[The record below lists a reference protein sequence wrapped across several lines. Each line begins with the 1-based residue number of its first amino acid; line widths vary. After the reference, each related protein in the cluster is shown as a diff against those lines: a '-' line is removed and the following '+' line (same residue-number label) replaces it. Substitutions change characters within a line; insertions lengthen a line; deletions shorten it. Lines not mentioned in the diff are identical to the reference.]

1 VLLALIAAAAV
12 ASWIALGRTREPM
25 LVNRSGFSR
34 AVYDR
39 NGQLLRLT
47 LSSDEKL
54 RLWVPL
60 DEIPSAMIDATLM
73 REDSH
78 FRWHP
83 GVNPISLIR
92 AAWMTYVLG
101 GRRIGGS
108 TITMQLA
115 RQRFGIDSRS
125 LGGKLEQIAVAI
137 ELERHYTKDEIL
149 EAYLNTVPYGGN
161 VEGVGAASLV
171 YFGKE
176 PRHLSV
182 PEAITLAVI
191 PQSPRLRSPSSNAG
205 RAALTQARSGLLQKW
220 ERTHADSLDADFNHS
235 AQIVSR
241 TPHQLP
247 FQAPHLVN
255 EMLARDDRSA
265 RITLTLDLDLQ
276 KLVEREFRANVER
289 SSGLG
294 IRNGAAILVDYRT
307 MEVRAYVGSAD
318 YFNDAIEGQVNG
330 LGGRR
335 SPGSALKPFIYA
347 LAIDEGLIHPASMLK
362 DTELRIAAY
371 NPENFDREFLG
382 PIDATSALV
391 RSRNVPA
398 IELEQMLRPPG
409 FYGFLK
415 SAGVRDLRDENFYGL
430 ALALGG
436 VELSMEEMAQ
446 LYAMIANGGELRT
459 LINTTGSHPQSG
471 VRLLSPEASYAVIGM
486 LRQNPRPTNDFTLSQ
501 VPSHDPIPWKTG
513 TSYGFR
519 DAWAMGIVG
528 PYVLGVWI
536 GNADGEPNPNF
547 IGRDAAGPLFF
558 NIADALRAREP
569 LIEQIS
575 SAGLNLKRVKVC
587 AISGQ
592 LPGPYCDHFKE
603 TWFIP
608 GKSPIATCTIHR
620 GVPIDLRTGL
630 RACPGQTTSVAVKRF
645 EFWPSDLT
653 KLFRSAGLE
662 RRQPP
667 PLDPDCNSGGSQGL
681 APTISSPTGGVVYS
695 ADATTEIPFIA
706 VSDADSRIVFWFV
719 DSDLIGSSRPG
730 EPLFW
735 HAKPGNFVVRVV
747 DEQGR
752 AAAEE
757 IRVVPTIH

>member
-1 VLLALIAAAAV
+1 
-12 ASWIALGRTREPM
+12 
-25 LVNRSGFSR
+25 
-34 AVYDR
+34 
-39 NGQLLRLT
+39 
-47 LSSDEKL
+47 
-54 RLWVPL
+54 
-60 DEIPSAMIDATLM
+60 
-73 REDSH
+73 
-78 FRWHP
+78 
-83 GVNPISLIR
+83 VNPISLIR

-191 PQSPRLRSPSSNAG
+191 PQSPRLRSPSSDAG

-220 ERTHADSLDADFNHS
+220 ERTHADSFDADFNHS

-276 KLVEREFRANVER
+276 KLVERELRAYVER

>member
-1 VLLALIAAAAV
+1 MLLALIAAAAV

-276 KLVEREFRANVER
+276 KLVERELRAYVER

-735 HAKPGNFVVRVV
+735 HAKPGNFVVRAV

>member
-1 VLLALIAAAAV
+1 MTTTPGSQQRRTVLLALIAAAAV

-276 KLVEREFRANVER
+276 KLVERELRAYVER

-294 IRNGAAILVDYRT
+294 IRNGAAILV
-307 MEVRAYVGSAD
+307 RAERNWTTRPSA
-318 YFNDAIEGQVNG
+318 
-330 LGGRR
+330 
-335 SPGSALKPFIYA
+335 
-347 LAIDEGLIHPASMLK
+347 
-362 DTELRIAAY
+362 
-371 NPENFDREFLG
+371 
-382 PIDATSALV
+382 
-391 RSRNVPA
+391 
-398 IELEQMLRPPG
+398 
-409 FYGFLK
+409 
-415 SAGVRDLRDENFYGL
+415 
-430 ALALGG
+430 
-436 VELSMEEMAQ
+436 
-446 LYAMIANGGELRT
+446 
-459 LINTTGSHPQSG
+459 
-471 VRLLSPEASYAVIGM
+471 
-486 LRQNPRPTNDFTLSQ
+486 
-501 VPSHDPIPWKTG
+501 
-513 TSYGFR
+513 
-519 DAWAMGIVG
+519 
-528 PYVLGVWI
+528 
-536 GNADGEPNPNF
+536 
-547 IGRDAAGPLFF
+547 
-558 NIADALRAREP
+558 
-569 LIEQIS
+569 
-575 SAGLNLKRVKVC
+575 
-587 AISGQ
+587 
-592 LPGPYCDHFKE
+592 
-603 TWFIP
+603 
-608 GKSPIATCTIHR
+608 
-620 GVPIDLRTGL
+620 
-630 RACPGQTTSVAVKRF
+630 
-645 EFWPSDLT
+645 
-653 KLFRSAGLE
+653 
-662 RRQPP
+662 
-667 PLDPDCNSGGSQGL
+667 
-681 APTISSPTGGVVYS
+681 
-695 ADATTEIPFIA
+695 
-706 VSDADSRIVFWFV
+706 
-719 DSDLIGSSRPG
+719 
-730 EPLFW
+730 
-735 HAKPGNFVVRVV
+735 
-747 DEQGR
+747 
-752 AAAEE
+752 
-757 IRVVPTIH
+757 

>member
-276 KLVEREFRANVER
+276 KLVERELRAYVER

>member
-1 VLLALIAAAAV
+1 MKDAPAHAPNVSLAKLFGVLLYV
-12 ASWIALGRTREPM
+12 G
-25 LVNRSGFSR
+25 G
-34 AVYDR
+34 
-39 NGQLLRLT
+39 
-47 LSSDEKL
+47 
-54 RLWVPL
+54 
-60 DEIPSAMIDATLM
+60 PS
-73 REDSH
+73 
-78 FRWHP
+78 F
-83 GVNPISLIR
+83 
-92 AAWMTYVLG
+92 
-101 GRRIGGS
+101 GGS
-108 TITMQLA
+108 VI
-115 RQRFGIDSRS
+115 
-125 LGGKLEQIAVAI
+125 
-137 ELERHYTKDEIL
+137 
-149 EAYLNTVPYGGN
+149 AYL
-161 VEGVGAASLV
+161 
-171 YFGKE
+171 
-176 PRHLSV
+176 RDHL
-182 PEAITLAVI
+182 
-191 PQSPRLRSPSSNAG
+191 
-205 RAALTQARSGLLQKW
+205 
-220 ERTHADSLDADFNHS
+220 
-235 AQIVSR
+235 VSR
-241 TPHQLP
+241 Q
-247 FQAPHLVN
+247 
-255 EMLARDDRSA
+255 
-265 RITLTLDLDLQ
+265 
-276 KLVEREFRANVER
+276 
-289 SSGLG
+289 
-294 IRNGAAILVDYRT
+294 
-307 MEVRAYVGSAD
+307 AD

-330 LGGRR
+330 LRGRR

-371 NPENFDREFLG
+371 NPENLDREFLG

-415 SAGVRDLRDENFYGL
+415 SAGVRDLRDVNFYGL

-446 LYAMIANGGELRT
+446 LNAMLANGGELRT
-459 LINTTGSHPQSG
+459 LVSTTGSHSHSG
-471 VRLLSPEASYAVIGM
+471 VRLLSPEASYAVIDM
-486 LRQNPRPTNDFTLSQ
+486 LRQNPRPTNDITLSQ

-519 DAWAMGIVG
+519 YAWAMGIVG
-528 PYVLGVWI
+528 AYVLGVWI
-536 GNADGEPNPNF
+536 GNADGAPNPNF

-603 TWFIP
+603 IWSIP
-608 GKSPIATCTIHR
+608 GKSPIATCTLHR

-630 RACPGQTTSVAVKRF
+630 RACPGQTTSVAIERF
-645 EFWPSDLT
+645 EFWPSDLS
-653 KLFRSAGLE
+653 KLFRSAGME

-667 PLDPDCNSGGSQGL
+667 PLDPDCRSDIGHGL

-695 ADATTEIPFIA
+695 ADATTEIPFTA

-730 EPLFW
+730 ESLFW
-735 HAKPGNFVVRVV
+735 HAKPGSFVVRAV

-757 IRVVPTIH
+757 IRVVPTID

>member
-276 KLVEREFRANVER
+276 KLVERELRAYVER

-735 HAKPGNFVVRVV
+735 HAKPGNFVVRAV